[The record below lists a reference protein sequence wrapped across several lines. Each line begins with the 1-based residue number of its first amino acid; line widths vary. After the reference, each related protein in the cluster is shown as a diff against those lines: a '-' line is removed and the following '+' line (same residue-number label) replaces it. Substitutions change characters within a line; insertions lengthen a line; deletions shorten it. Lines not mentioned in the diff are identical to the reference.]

1 MDWPCIL
8 SLILLAFGR
17 IGLNLLACACI
28 NIDLLNTD
36 LLNRLNKNIRVN
48 ITVVYNFIR
57 NLEGGR
63 VGICIAAVPRLSRA

>member
-8 SLILLAFGR
+8 SSILLAFGR

-36 LLNRLNKNIRVN
+36 LLNVDLIKI
-48 ITVVYNFIR
+48 
-57 NLEGGR
+57 
-63 VGICIAAVPRLSRA
+63 